1 MEESVRDAELVI
13 REIPGTQRK
22 QAFKDSIVLGPIDKY
37 LKYNIFPWKF
47 MVHVLLM
54 FFTAW

>member
-1 MEESVRDAELVI
+1 M
-13 REIPGTQRK
+13 PGTQRK

-47 MVHVLLM
+47 MVHLLLM
-54 FFTAW
+54 FFTTW